1 MKAWIP
7 HPDGRRL
14 LGEIPPGVTVEVL
27 EDPSRLPS
35 APAGVRFWVP
45 PFLSGPD
52 AGALLTELPDVEVVQ
67 LLSAGADAWV
77 DRVPSGVT
85 LCDARGVHDSATAE
99 WVVAAILSALRGFAP
114 LARAQARREWAYD
127 EVAPTDELAGK
138 RVLIVGA
145 GSIGAAVRARLA
157 PFEVSFTLVAR
168 TARPADGVHGVAEL
182 PALLPEADVVVL
194 LVPLTDRTRGLV
206 DEWFL
211 AAMPD
216 GALLVNAAR
225 GPVARTSALVAE
237 LSSGRLRA
245 ALDVTD
251 PEPLP
256 ADHPLWELPNVLLTP
271 HVAGSVR
278 GLLPR
283 AYRLVGEQLR
293 RFVGG
298 EELTNRVVDGY

>member
-1 MKAWIP
+1 MKVWIP
-7 HPDGRRL
+7 HETGRAL
-14 LGEIPPGVTVEVL
+14 LGDLPGATVEVA
-27 EDPSRLPS
+27 EDPERLPS
-35 APAGVRFWVP
+35 DPAGVRLWVP
-45 PFLSGPD
+45 PFLAGPD
-52 AGALLTELPDVEVVQ
+52 VTALAAKLPDLEVVQ

-77 DRVPSGVT
+77 GRLPAGVT

-99 WVVAAILSALRGFAP
+99 WVVTAILSRLRGFDT
-114 LARAQARREWAYD
+114 LARAQGRREWAYD
-127 EVAPTDELAGK
+127 GVAPTDELAGK

-145 GSIGAAVRARLA
+145 GSIGAALRARLV
-157 PFEVSFTLVAR
+157 PFEVSVTLVAR
-168 TARPADGVHGVAEL
+168 TARPEQGVHGVDAL

-194 LVPLTDRTRGLV
+194 LVPLTEETRGLV
-206 DEWFL
+206 DADFL

-225 GPVARTSALVAE
+225 GPVARTDALLAE
-237 LSSGRLRA
+237 LRTGRIAA

-256 ADHPLWELPNVLLTP
+256 ADHPLWELPNVLITP

-283 AYRLVGEQLR
+283 AYRLVAEQWDRLAAGR
-293 RFVGG
+293 P
-298 EELTNRVVDGY
+298 LANVVTDGY

>member
-1 MKAWIP
+1 MKVWIP
-7 HPDGRRL
+7 HPAGRSL
-14 LGEIPPGVTVEVL
+14 LGELPADVTVEVL
-27 EDPSRLPS
+27 TDPARLPS
-35 APAGVRFWVP
+35 SPSGVRFWVP
-45 PFLSGPD
+45 PFLAGPD
-52 AGALLTELPDVEVVQ
+52 AGALLAELPDLAVVQ

-77 DRVPSGVT
+77 GRVPDGVT

-99 WVVAAILSALRGFAP
+99 WVVGAILSALRGFGP
-114 LARAQARREWAYD
+114 LARAQGRREWAYD

-168 TARPADGVHGVAEL
+168 TARPAEEVHGVDEL

-194 LVPLTDRTRGLV
+194 LVPLTDQTRGLV
-206 DEWFL
+206 DEKFL
-211 AAMPD
+211 AAMRD

-237 LSSGRLRA
+237 LASGRLRA

-256 ADHPLWELPNVLLTP
+256 TDHPLWDLPNVLLTP

-283 AYRLVGEQLR
+283 AYRLVGEQVR
-293 RFVGG
+293 RFAAG
-298 EELTNRVVDGY
+298 EPLVNRVVDGY

>member
-1 MKAWIP
+1 MKVWIP
-7 HPDGRRL
+7 HPDGRSL
-14 LGEIPPGVTVEVL
+14 LGELPPGVTVEL
-27 EDPSRLPS
+27 LADPARLPS
-35 APAGVRFWVP
+35 SPVGVRFWVP
-45 PFLSGPD
+45 PFLAGSGTT
-52 AGALLTELPDVEVVQ
+52 GLLSELPDLRVVQ
-67 LLSAGADAWV
+67 LLSAGADAWAG
-77 DRVPSGVT
+77 RVPAGVT
-85 LCDARGVHDSATAE
+85 LCDARGVHDSSTAE
-99 WVVAAILSALRGFAP
+99 WVVTAILAQLRGFAP
-114 LARAQARREWAYD
+114 LARAQARREWAFD

-157 PFEVSFTLVAR
+157 PFEVTFTLVAR
-168 TARPADGVHGVAEL
+168 TARPAEGVHGVDEL

-194 LVPLTDRTRGLV
+194 LVPLTGRTRGLV
-206 DEWFL
+206 DAAFL

-225 GPVARTSALVAE
+225 GPVADTSALVAE
-237 LSSGRLRA
+237 LSTGRLRA

-256 ADHPLWELPNVLLTP
+256 ADHPLWGLENVLLTP

-293 RFVGG
+293 RFVAG
-298 EELTNRVVDGY
+298 EPLTNTVVDGY

>member
-1 MKAWIP
+1 MKVWIP
-7 HPDGRRL
+7 HRAGHAL
-14 LGEIPPGVTVEVL
+14 LGELPPGVTVEL
-27 EDPSRLPS
+27 MEDPARLPS
-35 APAGVRFWVP
+35 PPADVRFWVP
-45 PFLSGPD
+45 PFLAKPG
-52 AGALLTELPDVEVVQ
+52 ATALLAELPDLEVVQ

-77 DRVPSGVT
+77 SRIPDGVT

-99 WVVAAILSALRGFAP
+99 WAAAAILSQLRGFGP

-145 GSIGAAVRARLA
+145 GSIGAALQARLA
-157 PFEVSFTLVAR
+157 PFEVTFTLVAR
-168 TARPADGVHGVAEL
+168 TARPAEGVHGVDEL
-182 PALLPEADVVVL
+182 PSLLPEADVVVL
-194 LVPLTDRTRGLV
+194 LVPLTEQTRGLV
-206 DEWFL
+206 DEKFL

-237 LSSGRLRA
+237 LTSGRLRA

-283 AYRLVGEQLR
+283 AYRLVGEQVR
-293 RFVGG
+293 RFAAG
-298 EELTNRVVDGY
+298 EPLVNRVVDGY